1 LPETTF
7 QNTGTFFPSDDEL
20 DGLILGPD
28 SVAWRATSDLRLN
41 VAMLYPLVLQ
51 VAHPTVDAGVTD
63 HSEFGHRP
71 WDRLMRTMDYVSLLV
86 YGGRDAA
93 VAGRRLRELHKRF
106 RGIRADGTRYSAL
119 EPEAYAWVHATLLDT
134 YVRGH
139 AHFGTPMNREDTA
152 RFYREYRG
160 LGRLIGVREGDLPDT
175 WPQFCAYFRRTAR
188 TKLTRTA
195 SLERVIEMI
204 GHVDAP
210 PAPISGRLWPA
221 LKLPIRRAAWL
232 AGIGLLEP
240 RVRRR
245 LGVRWTAIDEAQL
258 RVLGVVSRGLGP
270 VMPAGLKITGPEHL
284 RWRSAEIAA
293 GPLGRA
299 A

>member
-1 LPETTF
+1 M
-7 QNTGTFFPSDDEL
+7 
-20 DGLILGPD
+20 
-28 SVAWRATSDLRLN
+28 AWHATSDLRLN

-63 HSEFGHRP
+63 HSDFEHRP

-86 YGGRDAA
+86 YGGREAA
-93 VAGRRLRELHKRF
+93 VAGRRLRELHRRF
-106 RGIRADGTRYSAL
+106 RGARADGTRYSAL

-139 AHFGTPMNREDTA
+139 AHFGAPMSDADTA
-152 RFYREYRG
+152 RFYSEYRG
-160 LGRLIGVREGDLPDT
+160 LGRLIGVRERDLPDT
-175 WPQFCAYFRRTAR
+175 WPKFCAYFRRTAR

-195 SLERVIEMI
+195 SLERVIDTI
-204 GHVDAP
+204 NYVDAP
-210 PAPISGRLWPA
+210 PAPITGLLWPA
-221 LKLPIRRAAWL
+221 IKLPIRRAMWL
-232 AGIGLLEP
+232 AGTGLLEP
-240 RVRRR
+240 RVRRG
-245 LGVRWTAIDEAQL
+245 LGLRWSAIDEAQL

-270 VMPAGLKITGPEHL
+270 VMPTGLKIMGPEHL
-284 RWRSAEIAA
+284 RLRSAQIEA